1 MYLELNNGHIFCTEI
16 RILIPGSR
24 DISQKLRQTKCL
36 LFNFWMIRVQDID
49 FNFDF
54 NIQNV
59 ALSLNFPAI
68 SIKNMKGFF
77 NIKHLNW
84 KGIQCFTWLCPF
96 IKIWNLE
103 IDLEYSK
110 SIFDYSRKICTVFL
124 GHVEYLVI
132 SFLKR
137 TLLSK
142 IICVFLWLMTNFRIS
157 EKSFISMEKIYMYHF
172 HIL

>member
-1 MYLELNNGHIFCTEI
+1 MFRPKASYKRLWYFLYSCRIIFKASADLWKVYWWSVL
-16 RILIPGSR
+16 RGQVDFYRNPWKFR
-24 DISQKLRQTKCL
+24 QKK
-36 LFNFWMIRVQDID
+36 D
-49 FNFDF
+49 
-54 NIQNV
+54 
-59 ALSLNFPAI
+59 
-68 SIKNMKGFF
+68 
-77 NIKHLNW
+77 LNW

-124 GHVEYLVI
+124 GHVKYLVI

-142 IICVFLWLMTNFRIS
+142 IIWLMTIFRIS
-157 EKSFISMEKIYMYHF
+157 KKSFISMEKIYGMYHF
-172 HIL
+172 HI